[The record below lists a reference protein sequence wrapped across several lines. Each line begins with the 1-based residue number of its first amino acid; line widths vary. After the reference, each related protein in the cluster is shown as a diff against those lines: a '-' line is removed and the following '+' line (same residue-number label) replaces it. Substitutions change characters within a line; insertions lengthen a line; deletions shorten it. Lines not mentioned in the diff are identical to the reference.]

1 MRGWGQEEKWITEDE
16 VAGWH
21 HRFDGRE
28 FRSTPGVVNGQGGL
42 GCCNSWG
49 RKESDMTELNMFISS
64 FRFFYTL
71 TKALGF

>member
-1 MRGWGQEEKWITEDE
+1 MTEDE

-49 RKESDMTELNMFISS
+49 RKESDMTELN
-64 FRFFYTL
+64 
-71 TKALGF
+71 